1 MLTVGNSAKLYCL
14 KWIEAQIAQ
23 STNEEVTL
31 LDLGCGTGNNF
42 VRLLQ
47 AYPQVRY
54 VGIEPSDTAV
64 QARRNLSGLNATIFQ
79 DYAYDV
85 QNRLVREQ
93 FDIVVSFSVLE
104 HVYWRQAYLQTAKD
118 CLKPTGHFLINYDAG
133 HFIAGNWRDSLKN
146 RVGPLLARLGNERYY
161 QALVR
166 DADFRARAQTS
177 GLKIVDAKSFNTR
190 LKSVYKVIP
199 AAHQDD
205 YMQHWL
211 DFELYLNTLDID
223 YDDSKAV
230 LWFTRNFILE
240 PAS

>member
-14 KWIEAQIAQ
+14 NWIEAHIAR
-23 STNEEVTL
+23 STNEVTL

-54 VGIEPSDTAV
+54 VGIEPSATAA
-64 QARRNLSGLNATIFQ
+64 QARRNLNGLNATIFQ

-85 QNRLVREQ
+85 YGRLVQEQ

-104 HVYWRQAYLQTAKD
+104 HVYRRQAYLQAAKD
-118 CLKPTGHFLINYDAG
+118 CLKPNGHFLINYDAG
-133 HFIAGNWRDSLKN
+133 HFIAGNRRDWLKN
-146 RVGPLLARLGNERYY
+146 QIGPLLARLGNERYY
-161 QALVR
+161 QAFVR
-166 DADFRARAQTS
+166 EADFRAMAQS
-177 GLKIVDAKSFNTR
+177 AGLRIVDAKSFNTR
-190 LKSVYKVIP
+190 LKSVFKAVP
-199 AAHQDD
+199 PAHQDN
-205 YMQHWL
+205 YMRHWL

-223 YDDSKAV
+223 YDDTKAV
-230 LWFTRNFILE
+230 LWFTRNFILQ